1 MQTCHCESQQSGIKS
16 TSKIHK
22 ELLFTFIDKKVQ
34 MSKGHGQSGDLR
46 AHFLYRKQKISQTM
60 A

>member
-16 TSKIHK
+16 TPKIHQ

-34 MSKGHGQSGDLR
+34 MTKGHGQSGDLR
-46 AHFLYRKQKISQTM
+46 AHFLHGEEKKD
-60 A
+60 